1 MILSLFLYLSSIR
14 IEPRNKKI
22 STSATADSMLIT
34 RKTDCVGTTTTTTT
48 TVPDNN
54 EEEEEEAYSPTV

>member
-22 STSATADSMLIT
+22 STSATANSMLIT
-34 RKTDCVGTTTTTTT
+34 RKTDRVGTTTTT

-54 EEEEEEAYSPTV
+54 DEEEEEAYSPAV

>member
-1 MILSLFLYLSSIR
+1 MILSLSLYLSSIR

-22 STSATADSMLIT
+22 STSATADSMLVT
-34 RKTDCVGTTTTTTT
+34 RKTDRVGTTTTTT

-54 EEEEEEAYSPTV
+54 KEEEEEAYYPAV